1 MPIPEAKYRPGDA
14 RQKGRKRLHYAGKT
28 MAQLAPVVQKRGRE
42 KLLACKFILIFANT
56 VSRFSLFMRNPNQ
69 LNTFRTRQDQL
80 MQQELILIR
89 ITGEDRPGLTA
100 DFMAIMAKYEV
111 DILDI
116 GQADIHSTLSL
127 GILIHTNEQTSGS
140 VMKEVLF
147 KAAERGVNVRFYPI
161 EAEEYTEWVRA
172 QEIGRAHV

>member
-1 MPIPEAKYRPGDA
+1 
-14 RQKGRKRLHYAGKT
+14 
-28 MAQLAPVVQKRGRE
+28 
-42 KLLACKFILIFANT
+42 
-56 VSRFSLFMRNPNQ
+56 
-69 LNTFRTRQDQL
+69 

-161 EAEEYTEWVRA
+161 ESDEYADWVRA
-172 QEIGRAHV
+172 QGRNRYILTVLARILRHDKWQQ